1 MGTMTT
7 RITNLISASLG
18 ALAVAG
24 VVVALDDPVTA
35 KPASAPSARDEGVAD
50 IYEAARPGVVDVQT
64 GSGEGSGFV
73 IDRDGHIVTNE
84 HVTDGARSVQV
95 RFDGQD
101 RPVDATVVGQ
111 DPSTDLAVLDVDPDD
126 VEGGVHPLALGS
138 SAGLRVGEPTIAL
151 GSPFGLAGTL
161 TTGVV
166 SALDREI
173 RSPNGF
179 TIDEVV
185 QTDAAINPGNSG
197 GPLLDSAGRVI
208 GVNAQ
213 IASDGANGSSGVG
226 FAIPVDTVED
236 VVGTLKSGRDVEHPY
251 LGVSVGEVQ
260 GGGAGALVAGVVP
273 GGPIADAGFVGGD
286 VITRIGDTTIDKP
299 EQVSA
304 AIEDLEPGDHV
315 DVTAKRGGDERTR
328 SVTLAARPAQAAS

>member
-1 MGTMTT
+1 MSP

-35 KPASAPSARDEGVAD
+35 KPASAPPVRDEGVAD

-73 IDRDGHIVTNE
+73 IDRAGHIVTNE

-101 RPVDATVVGQ
+101 DPVDAAVVGQ
-111 DPSTDLAVLDVDPDD
+111 DPSTDLAVLDVDPRD

-138 SAGLRVGEPTIAL
+138 SSGLRVGEPTIAL

-166 SALDREI
+166 SALDRQI

-179 TIDEVV
+179 SIDEVV

-197 GPLLDSAGRVI
+197 GPLLNSAGEVI

-226 FAIPVDTVED
+226 FAIPVDTVKD
-236 VVGTLKSGRDVEHPY
+236 VVGTLKSGQDVRHPY
-251 LGVSVGEVQ
+251 LGVSVGQ
-260 GGGAGALVAGVVP
+260 PPRNGSGALVASVVP
-273 GGPIADAGFVGGD
+273 GGPLADAGFAAGD
-286 VITRIGDTTIDKP
+286 VITRIGGTAIDAP
-299 EQVSA
+299 DDVSA
-304 AIEDLEPGDHV
+304 AIEDLTPGDRV
-315 DVTAKRGGDERTR
+315 DVTAKRGGGERTQ
-328 SVTLAARPAQAAS
+328 SVTLAERPAQAAS